1 MDENNYK
8 NYQTSENQFYS
19 NFPPTYS
26 AVSPSSSTSSNS
38 SNLNSLEENFGRNA
52 KKKFFIT
59 GPQRKAANERERRRM
74 NKSAL
79 FSNQIYDKPTN
90 YSINKGFD
98 SLRER
103 LPFTPL
109 ERKLSKVWSFY
120 SVILEI
126 HDFHIMENS
135 LYPIFSIFKPLFSP
149 ILISS

>member
-8 NYQTSENQFYS
+8 SYQTSENPFYS

-52 KKKFFIT
+52 KRKKFFIT

-79 FSNQIYDKPTN
+79 F
-90 YSINKGFD
+90 
-98 SLRER
+98 
-103 LPFTPL
+103 
-109 ERKLSKVWSFY
+109 
-120 SVILEI
+120 
-126 HDFHIMENS
+126 
-135 LYPIFSIFKPLFSP
+135 
-149 ILISS
+149 